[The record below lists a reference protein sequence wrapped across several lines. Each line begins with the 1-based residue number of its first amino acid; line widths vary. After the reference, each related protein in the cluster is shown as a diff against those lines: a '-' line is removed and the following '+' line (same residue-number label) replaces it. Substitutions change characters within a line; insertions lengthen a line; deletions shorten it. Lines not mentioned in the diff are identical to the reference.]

1 MKPIFPTTNIMADR
15 TMNKPFSI
23 LKKTMTHIYLLFC
36 ISAFFILSGCGSNQT
51 KTMYVEG
58 DIQATTI
65 LNPDIKGEYKPV
77 NIKVFY
83 LKSDT
88 EFSQAG
94 FADLYKYTDKALGD
108 SILHISTHQ
117 LLPGQSIELE
127 EDVPMGLKYIGV
139 VAAFRHLQNATWKD
153 IKAIPEKC
161 FLCTGPGLWDPIMI
175 KVDRLSIQLDLGD
188 ESE

>member
-1 MKPIFPTTNIMADR
+1 M
-15 TMNKPFSI
+15 SI
-23 LKKTMTHIYLLFC
+23 
-36 ISAFFILSGCGSNQT
+36 
-51 KTMYVEG
+51 EG
-58 DIQATTI
+58 NIQATTV

-127 EDVPMGLKYIGV
+127 EEVPMGLKYIGV
-139 VAAFRHLQNATWKD
+139 VAAFRHLENAIWKD
-153 IKAIPEKC
+153 IKPIPEKC
-161 FLCTGPGLWDPIMI
+161 FMCFGDGLWDPIKI
-175 KVDRLSIQLDLGD
+175 SVDRLSIKLELGD
-188 ESE
+188 DSE